1 MLSQRLCASHPI
13 APPSFEAWSRFLHHR
28 TIGHKTQTSIWSAWL
43 KEKLQETHLLANYR
57 SSGKFSF
64 IQLLQADRTVRLS
77 EKGKASFLPEFTPC
91 WQQQDR
97 FSYLTPSISEVA
109 IEWTFK
115 WDSLYSNHHFFT
127 VIPLYPIY
135 ISIGSW
141 HRTAKHFH
149 LASPWN
155 NVCCRCEHSTRLWFE
170 LRNAWFVPPSDR
182 PFTTTEGLLTQA
194 SFNS

>member
-1 MLSQRLCASHPI
+1 MLSHSLHVMTTHSTLRCCPKDCVLLIQLLHRLSKRDLGSC
-13 APPSFEAWSRFLHHR
+13 

-43 KEKLQETHLLANYR
+43 KEKLQESHLLANYR

-77 EKGKASFLPEFTPC
+77 EKGKASFLPEFIPC

-97 FSYLTPSISEVA
+97 FSYLTPSISEVT

-135 ISIGSW
+135 I
-141 HRTAKHFH
+141 HRLMA
-149 LASPWN
+149 
-155 NVCCRCEHSTRLWFE
+155 
-170 LRNAWFVPPSDR
+170 
-182 PFTTTEGLLTQA
+182 
-194 SFNS
+194 